1 MSKSAHQS
9 QAAFYRAQADTA
21 LGQAEDA
28 QLDNVRERCL
38 RSAEAW
44 NHMAVRAERHEEG
57 RKRTDAQKAAAH
69 AALPLTPTE

>member
-44 NHMAVRAERHEEG
+44 THMAVRAERHEEG
-57 RKRTDAQKAAAH
+57 RKRTDAHKAAAH
-69 AALPLTPTE
+69 AQEPFTPTE

>member
-44 NHMAVRAERHEEG
+44 THMAVRAERHEEG
-57 RKRTDAQKAAAH
+57 RKRTDAQKAAALVH
-69 AALPLTPTE
+69 QPFAPTD